1 MRGGM
6 LRAMPDRQPPQRSE
20 TIRDAIA
27 RELRGGWLS
36 ARQLSSLVGIS
47 EKAVPGHLEHLRKSA
62 SGAGESF
69 ELEPAICT
77 KCDYEFEE
85 RERLSKP
92 SRCPQCKGQRLE
104 PPRFRITV
112 DKA

>member
-1 MRGGM
+1 MSERE
-6 LRAMPDRQPPQRSE
+6 LPQRGE

-36 ARQLSSLVGIS
+36 ARQLSSLVSIS

-62 SGAGESF
+62 SGGGQTF
-69 ELEPAICT
+69 ELEPAVCT
-77 KCDYEFEE
+77 KCDYEFDD

-92 SRCPQCKGQRLE
+92 CLLYTS
-104 PPRFRITV
+104 
-112 DKA
+112 

>member
-6 LRAMPDRQPPQRSE
+6 LPAMPERQPPQRSE
-20 TIRDAIA
+20 TIRDSIA

-62 SGAGESF
+62 SGAGETF
-69 ELEPAICT
+69 ELEPAVCT
-77 KCDYEFEE
+77 KCDYEFDD
-85 RERLSKP
+85 RDRLSKP
-92 SRCPQCKGQRLE
+92 SRCPECKGQRLE
-104 PPRFRITV
+104 PPRFRMTM
-112 DKA
+112 DSP